1 MTGSIVEC
9 GVYQGQKISYFLET
23 LNKFKT
29 NNIDPILLELAE
41 KKKLKLKIKLKF
53 LYFKLI

>member
-41 KKKLKLKIKLKF
+41 KKELKLKIKLKF